1 MAGDREK
8 ASFFRLFQLIV
19 VLAWILGLWFLC
31 ADVGE
36 APLLGKFLRPD
47 YWWIVEMGVGILILF
62 LISLVY
68 CDPHNRGRRG
78 LGLLLQMGIM
88 IVPLLYLPA
97 AVRSELSP
105 DAAKKRSFSVGRF
118 ERAVKNAS
126 PGRTSRSSDPDRKA
140 IGGDNRLPEDPSL
153 IQLIM
158 ESSHYEGKQV
168 TTLGKVCL
176 DDRLP
181 KGTFFCYRLL
191 MICCAADASP
201 VGVMVHYD
209 KIDSVKNGDWV
220 KVEGTVGLTTF
231 QSHRAV
237 KLVAEQVEPTSRP
250 KDPYVWW

>member
-8 ASFFRLFQLIV
+8 ASFLRLFQLIV

-36 APLLGKFLRPD
+36 DPLLGKFLRPD

-68 CDPHNRGRRG
+68 CNPHNRGRRG

-118 ERAVKNAS
+118 ERAAHNTS
-126 PGRTSRSSDPDRKA
+126 LDRTSGSTGTDRKA
-140 IGGDNRLPEDPSL
+140 RSEKNQLPEDPSL
-153 IQLIM
+153 INLIM
-158 ESSHYEGKQV
+158 ESSHYEGKHV

-191 MICCAADASP
+191 MVCCAADASP
-201 VGVMVHYD
+201 VGVVVHYD
-209 KIDSVKNGDWV
+209 KIESVKNGDWV
-220 KVEGTVGLTTF
+220 KVEGTVGFTTF
-231 QSHRAV
+231 QDHRAV
-237 KLVAEQVEPTSRP
+237 KLVAKRVEPTSRP

>member
-1 MAGDREK
+1 VAGNREK

-31 ADVGE
+31 ADVGGD
-36 APLLGKFLRPD
+36 PLLAKFLRPD

-78 LGLLLQMGIM
+78 IGLLLQMGIM

-105 DAAKKRSFSVGRF
+105 DAAKKRSFSMSRFGRTA
-118 ERAVKNAS
+118 ENAS
-126 PGRTSRSSDPDRKA
+126 LGRTSRSSDTGGKA
-140 IGGDNRLPEDPSL
+140 GSRDDQLPGNPSL
-153 IQLIM
+153 IRLIM
-158 ESSHYEGKQV
+158 KSSHYEGKRV
-168 TTLGKVCL
+168 ATLGKICL

-181 KGTFFCYRLL
+181 KGSFFCYRLL
-191 MICCAADASP
+191 MVCCAADASP

-220 KVEGTVGLTTF
+220 RVEGKVGFTTF
-231 QSHRAV
+231 QGHRAV
-237 KLVAEQVEPTSRP
+237 KLVAERVEPASQP